1 MKVRS
6 LAALLAA
13 CAPSPGGTTAE
24 DSTSGATLISTGA
37 STQVASVSSGDP
49 TAASSSGPTTGA
61 SSTGG
66 GGLACNGHPQLCGR
80 RYDEVVF
87 PGTHN
92 SFSARD
98 AGFSQLNAN
107 HRRVLATQ
115 LAEGVRVLLLDVTTD
130 AGETVLCHGPCSLGR
145 IPHADALA
153 DIKAFLDAAPREI
166 LTIIYQDD
174 VSPAELAADLADAG
188 LEPYL
193 YTHAG
198 AFPTL
203 GEMIDAGTR
212 LVVTLENGGPP
223 PAWAHHVWDLAW
235 DTPYTF
241 HSQDEFSCALGRGA
255 QDNPL
260 FLINHWISNQLDLPS
275 EPDAAVVNVYDVLHA
290 RALQCMQETGDLP
303 NFIAVDFY
311 EKGDLFA
318 VVAALNG
325 V

>member
-6 LAALLAA
+6 LAALLVA
-13 CAPSPGGTTAE
+13 CAPNSGGTTAE
-24 DSTSGATLISTGA
+24 GSTSTLASSGA
-37 STQVASVSSGDP
+37 STQVASASSGEAP
-49 TAASSSGPTTGA
+49 TSSSTGPTTGA
-61 SSTGG
+61 SSTG
-66 GGLACNGHPQLCGR
+66 GGLACNGHPQLCAR

-153 DIKAFLDAAPREI
+153 DIKAFLDAEPREV

-174 VSPAELAADLADAG
+174 ISPAELAADIADAG
-188 LEPYL
+188 LDPYV

-203 GEMIDAGTR
+203 GEMIDAGAR

-223 PAWAHHVWDLAW
+223 PAWAHHVWDIAW

-241 HSQDEFSCALGRGA
+241 HSQNEFTCALGRGA
-255 QDNPL
+255 KDNPL

-290 RALQCMQETGDLP
+290 RAVQCMQETGDLP

-311 EKGDLFA
+311 EQGDLFA

-325 V
+325 L